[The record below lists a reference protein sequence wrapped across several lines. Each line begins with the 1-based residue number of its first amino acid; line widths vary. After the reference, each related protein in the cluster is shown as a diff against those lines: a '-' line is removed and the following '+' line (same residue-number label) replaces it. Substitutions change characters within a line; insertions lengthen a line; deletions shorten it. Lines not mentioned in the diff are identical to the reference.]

1 MLAKMWRVYQI
12 FHNPKPDKT
21 MVHIARNKHQCTFRK
36 NFYYIQ
42 RLKDQHVMV
51 IILAVTGVA
60 VLLLLLETAIPYLRG
75 SITRERD
82 MENLSGETV
91 CNM

>member
-1 MLAKMWRVYQI
+1 
-12 FHNPKPDKT
+12 
-21 MVHIARNKHQCTFRK
+21 MVHIARNKNHCISEIIFT
-36 NFYYIQ
+36 IQ

-75 SITRERD
+75 SITQERD

-91 CNM
+91 RNM